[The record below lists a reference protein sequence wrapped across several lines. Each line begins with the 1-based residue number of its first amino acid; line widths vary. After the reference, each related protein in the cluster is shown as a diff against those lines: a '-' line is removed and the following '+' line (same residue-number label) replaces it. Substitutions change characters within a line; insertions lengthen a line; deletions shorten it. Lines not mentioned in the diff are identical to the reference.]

1 MAAGTFVLQ
10 KWTVL
15 YAWLGDHCLLLEP
28 LVAEDRHNAGDDLA
42 LDAGLSAVPN
52 PLVEDLVV
60 VEDLSDHKV
69 SSSIHLLLKVADV
82 VFSTRGSQ
90 MHLGV
95 ACDHNA
101 EVVSIFLSN
110 EPHEV
115 ACIAEP
121 ILYCHPVSNPSGRV
135 SSQRKQIANT
145 QGFRLQIWDQ

>member
-1 MAAGTFVLQ
+1 MAAGTLVLQ

-15 YAWLGDHCLLLEP
+15 HACLGEHCLLLEP
-28 LVAEDRHNAGDDLA
+28 LIAEDRHNAGDDLA
-42 LDAGLSAVPN
+42 LDAGLSAVPD

-82 VFSTRGSQ
+82 VFSARGSQ

-95 ACDHNA
+95 ACHDNA
-101 EVVSIFLSN
+101 EVVSIFFSN
-110 EPHEV
+110 EPHKV
-115 ACIAEP
+115 TCIAEP

-135 SSQRKQIANT
+135 PSEGKQIANT
-145 QGFRLQIWDQ
+145 QGFRLEI